1 MKKIAGRSDCKRCF
15 QSIHI
20 LLLEKWM
27 HALVSTKSI
36 YSKNLATYQ
45 IENISYPKKEQDA

>member
-1 MKKIAGRSDCKRCF
+1 MKKIAERSDYTRRF
-15 QSIHI
+15 QSNHI